1 MIFLNKCRAILST
14 IYIGLGSNLGNK
26 KENIQQALKLLNE
39 MEGISVIKVSSFYE
53 TEPVG
58 YEDQDWF
65 INAVAQIET
74 LLSPQELLKIFKDI
88 EQKLGREQSLRWGP
102 RKIDLDILF
111 YDDIIYKTDDL
122 EIPHPRL
129 HERAF
134 VLVPLAEIDKE
145 LMHPVYNKSIGDLLS
160 ELDTTKKVAKI

>member
-1 MIFLNKCRAILST
+1 MST

-39 MEGISVIKVSSFYE
+39 IEGISVIKISSFYE

-65 INAVAQIET
+65 INAVVQIET
-74 LLSPQELLKIFKDI
+74 LFPPQELLKIFKNI
-88 EQKLGREQSLRWGP
+88 EQKLGREKSLRWGP

-111 YDDIIYKTDDL
+111 YDNIIYKTDDL

-145 LMHPVYNKSIGDLLS
+145 LMHPVYNKSISDLLS
-160 ELDTTKKVAKI
+160 ELDMNKKVTKI